1 MAEQK
6 KAPPGKVA
14 LNENTNKPT
23 IYKERQALVNTPK
36 TPERELPTEG
46 AEI

>member
-14 LNENTNKPT
+14 LNGNTNKPT
-23 IYKERQALVNTPK
+23 IFKERQAVDNYAEGL
-36 TPERELPTEG
+36 EETE
-46 AEI
+46 